1 MDLEKILPAIIVFLT
16 AFLIPFLL
24 SKKKKKGDK
33 KHKEIS
39 HLLLEIGVEFVELE
53 ESSEQVNF
61 RRKLSLGLKS
71 ESIIALKK
79 SNIDFINIISASSQY
94 GVNYSIEYLV
104 KSTFGIR
111 EKPLRKTKM
120 VIKKKSLFGGEVVD
134 VIWKGDQYLAQKLN
148 MDYDLK
154 HRFMQAD
161 INTFKGGI
169 LIIPEQKHGY
179 IRIKTNYNIP
189 SADIFYAIDTLA
201 AHMRF
206 GI

>member
-1 MDLEKILPAIIVFLT
+1 
-16 AFLIPFLL
+16 
-24 SKKKKKGDK
+24 
-33 KHKEIS
+33 
-39 HLLLEIGVEFVELE
+39 
-53 ESSEQVNF
+53 
-61 RRKLSLGLKS
+61 
-71 ESIIALKK
+71 
-79 SNIDFINIISASSQY
+79 
-94 GVNYSIEYLV
+94 V

-111 EKPLRKTKM
+111 EKPLKKTKM
-120 VIKKKSLFGGEVVD
+120 VIKKKSFFGGEVVD

-154 HRFMQAD
+154 HKFMQAD

-169 LIIPEQKHGY
+169 LIIPESKHGY

-189 SADIFYAIDTLA
+189 SADMFYAIDSLA

>member
-39 HLLLEIGVEFVELE
+39 HLLLEIGVEFVELDE
-53 ESSEQVNF
+53 GSEQVKF

-71 ESIIALKK
+71 EGIIALKK

-111 EKPLRKTKM
+111 EKPLKKTKM

-134 VIWKGDQYLAQKLN
+134 VIWRGDQYLAQKLN

>member
-1 MDLEKILPAIIVFLT
+1 MDLEKILPAIIIFLT
-16 AFLIPFLL
+16 AFLLPFLL

-33 KHKEIS
+33 KPKDLS
-39 HLLLEIGVEFVELE
+39 QSLLEIGVEFVELDE
-53 ESSEQVNF
+53 DSEQVKF

-71 ESIIALKK
+71 VSIIALKK
-79 SNIDFINIISASSQY
+79 SNIDFINVISASSQY
-94 GVNYSIEYLV
+94 GVNYFIEYLV
-104 KSTFGIR
+104 KSTFGLR
-111 EKPLRKTKM
+111 EKPLKKTKM
-120 VIKKKSLFGGEVVD
+120 LIKKKSLFGGEVVD

-154 HRFMQAD
+154 HKFIKAD

-169 LIIPEQKHGY
+169 LIIPEPKHGY
-179 IRIKTNYNIP
+179 IRIKTNYNFP

-201 AHMRF
+201 GYMRS

>member
-1 MDLEKILPAIIVFLT
+1 MDLEKILPAIIIFLT
-16 AFLIPFLL
+16 AFLLPFIL

-33 KHKEIS
+33 KPKDLS
-39 HLLLEIGVEFVELE
+39 QSLLEIGVEFVELDE
-53 ESSEQVNF
+53 DSEQVKF

-71 ESIIALKK
+71 VSIIALKK
-79 SNIDFINIISASSQY
+79 SNIDFINVISASSQY
-94 GVNYSIEYLV
+94 GVNYFIEYLV
-104 KSTFGIR
+104 KSTFGLR
-111 EKPLRKTKM
+111 EKPLKRTKM

-134 VIWKGDQYLAQKLN
+134 VTWKGDQYLAQKLN

-154 HRFMQAD
+154 HKFMQAD

-169 LIIPEQKHGY
+169 LIIPEPKHGY
-179 IRIKTNYNIP
+179 IRIKTNYNFP

-201 AHMRF
+201 GYMRS

>member
-1 MDLEKILPAIIVFLT
+1 MDLEKILPAIIIFLT
-16 AFLIPFLL
+16 AFLFPFLL

-33 KHKEIS
+33 KPKDLS
-39 HLLLEIGVEFVELE
+39 QSLLEIGVEFVELDE
-53 ESSEQVNF
+53 DSEQVKF

-71 ESIIALKK
+71 VSIIALKK
-79 SNIDFINIISASSQY
+79 SNIDFINVISASSQY
-94 GVNYSIEYLV
+94 GVNYFIEYLV
-104 KSTFGIR
+104 KSTFGLR
-111 EKPLRKTKM
+111 EKPLKRTKM

-154 HRFMQAD
+154 HKFMQAD

-169 LIIPEQKHGY
+169 LIIPEPKHGY
-179 IRIKTNYNIP
+179 IRIKTNYNFP

-201 AHMRF
+201 GYMRS

>member
-1 MDLEKILPAIIVFLT
+1 MDLEKILPAIIIFLT
-16 AFLIPFLL
+16 AFLLPFLL

-33 KHKEIS
+33 KPKDLS
-39 HLLLEIGVEFVELE
+39 QSLLEIGVEFVELDE
-53 ESSEQVNF
+53 DSEQVKF

-71 ESIIALKK
+71 VSIIALKK
-79 SNIDFINIISASSQY
+79 SNIDFINVISASSQY
-94 GVNYSIEYLV
+94 GVNYFIEYLV
-104 KSTFGIR
+104 KSTFGLR
-111 EKPLRKTKM
+111 EKPLKRTKM

-134 VIWKGDQYLAQKLN
+134 VTWKGDQYLAQKLN

-154 HRFMQAD
+154 HKFMQAD

-169 LIIPEQKHGY
+169 LIIPEPKHGY
-179 IRIKTNYNIP
+179 IRIKTNYNFP

-201 AHMRF
+201 GYMRS

>member
-16 AFLIPFLL
+16 AFLLPFLL

-33 KHKEIS
+33 KPKELS
-39 HLLLEIGVEFVELE
+39 QSLLEIGVEFVVLDED
-53 ESSEQVNF
+53 SEQVKF
-61 RRKLSLGLKS
+61 RRKPSLGFKS
-71 ESIIALKK
+71 EGIFALKK
-79 SNIDFINIISASSQY
+79 SNIDFINVISASSQY
-94 GVNYSIEYLV
+94 GVNYFIEYLV

-120 VIKKKSLFGGEVVD
+120 VIKKRSFFGGEVVD
-134 VIWKGDQYLAQKLN
+134 VIWKGDQYLTQKLN
-148 MDYDLK
+148 LDYDLK
-154 HRFMQAD
+154 YKLMQAD

-169 LIIPEQKHGY
+169 LIIPELKHGY
-179 IRIKTNYNIP
+179 IRIKTNYNFP

-201 AHMRF
+201 GHMRS

>member
-33 KHKEIS
+33 KPKELS
-39 HLLLEIGVEFVELE
+39 QHFLEIGVELVALDEG
-53 ESSEQVNF
+53 SEQIKF
-61 RRKLSLGLKS
+61 RKKLSFGLKS
-71 ESIIALKK
+71 EGIFALKK
-79 SNIDFINIISASSQY
+79 SNIDFINVFSASSQY
-94 GVNYSIEYLV
+94 GVNFFIEYLV

-111 EKPLRKTKM
+111 EKPFKKTKM
-120 VIKKKSLFGGEVVD
+120 IIKKKSLFSGEVVD
-134 VIWKGDQYLAQKLN
+134 VIWKGDHYLAQKLN
-148 MDYDLK
+148 LDYDLK
-154 HRFMQAD
+154 HRFMQVD

-169 LIIPEQKHGY
+169 LIIPEPKHGY
-179 IRIKTNYNIP
+179 IRIKTNYNLP

-201 AHMRF
+201 GHMRS

>member
-1 MDLEKILPAIIVFLT
+1 MDLEKILPAIIIFLT
-16 AFLIPFLL
+16 AFLFPFLL

-33 KHKEIS
+33 KPKDLS
-39 HLLLEIGVEFVELE
+39 QSLLEIGVEFVELDE
-53 ESSEQVNF
+53 DSEQVKF

-71 ESIIALKK
+71 VSIIALKK
-79 SNIDFINIISASSQY
+79 SNIDFINVISASSQY
-94 GVNYSIEYLV
+94 GVNYFIEYLV
-104 KSTFGIR
+104 KSTFGLR
-111 EKPLRKTKM
+111 EKPLKRTKM

-134 VIWKGDQYLAQKLN
+134 VTWKGDQYLAQKLN

-154 HRFMQAD
+154 HKFMQAE

-169 LIIPEQKHGY
+169 LIIPEPKHGY
-179 IRIKTNYNIP
+179 IRIKTNYNFP

-201 AHMRF
+201 GYMRS

>member
-1 MDLEKILPAIIVFLT
+1 MDLKKILPAIIVFLT

-24 SKKKKKGDK
+24 SKLKKKGDK
-33 KHKEIS
+33 KPKEFS
-39 HLLLEIGVEFVELE
+39 HSLLEIGVEFVELDE
-53 ESSEQVNF
+53 GSEQAKF

-71 ESIIALKK
+71 EGIFALKK
-79 SNIDFINIISASSQY
+79 SNIDFINVISASSQY
-94 GVNYSIEYLV
+94 GVNYFIEYLV

-120 VIKKKSLFGGEVVD
+120 VMKKRSLFGGEVVD

-148 MDYDLK
+148 LDYDLK
-154 HRFMQAD
+154 HKFMQAD

-169 LIIPEQKHGY
+169 LIIPEPKHGY
-179 IRIKTNYNIP
+179 IRIKTNFNLP
-189 SADIFYAIDTLA
+189 SAEMFYAIDTLA
-201 AHMRF
+201 GHMRY

>member
-24 SKKKKKGDK
+24 SRRKKKGDK

-39 HLLLEIGVEFVELE
+39 HLLLEIGVEFVELDE
-53 ESSEQVNF
+53 GSEQVKF

-71 ESIIALKK
+71 EGIIALKK

-94 GVNYSIEYLV
+94 GVNYSFEYLV
-104 KSTFGIR
+104 KSSFGIR
-111 EKPLRKTKM
+111 EKPLKKTKM
-120 VIKKKSLFGGEVVD
+120 VIKKKSPFGGEVVD
-134 VIWKGDQYLAQKLN
+134 VIWRGDQYLAQKLN

-154 HRFMQAD
+154 HKFMQAD

-169 LIIPEQKHGY
+169 LIIPEPKHGY

-189 SADIFYAIDTLA
+189 SADMFYAIDTLA

>member
-39 HLLLEIGVEFVELE
+39 HLLLEIGVEFVELDE
-53 ESSEQVNF
+53 GSEQVKF

-71 ESIIALKK
+71 EGIIALKK

-111 EKPLRKTKM
+111 EKPLKKTKM
-120 VIKKKSLFGGEVVD
+120 VIF
-134 VIWKGDQYLAQKLN
+134 
-148 MDYDLK
+148 
-154 HRFMQAD
+154 
-161 INTFKGGI
+161 
-169 LIIPEQKHGY
+169 
-179 IRIKTNYNIP
+179 
-189 SADIFYAIDTLA
+189 
-201 AHMRF
+201 
-206 GI
+206 